1 MAAEARALLDA
12 IMGAD
17 RNAPVPGASGLPSTD
32 DPNSQQQQQHLQ
44 RRQKRSCYDPD
55 ICPLYCAWSLSDEP
69 TWAESVAANEG
80 AGGIDVY
87 DLFTNTKSDLGP
99 NPFRVDEAARAEFQS
114 LPDHEKRRLG
124 FEDMLCRK
132 LADLVRQC
140 DRSVARNK
148 EKLRQEVARAMKA
161 RHEGKGRGNREDLIT
176 TINEQMLESCAANVA
191 QAVLIEEELAELVQ
205 EVEKLEEAEKDLLKE
220 IEEGAANKESAN
232 KPEEEETGT
241 EEKKKKKKKKKDK
254 EQAEQEEEV
263 PTNPTDPRIIALQKD
278 KLSKLLQIQSLSLQL
293 PPLRDNTDNLL
304 RQLQY
309 LRSDTSTDKIV
320 CEVSGNFMSSRD
332 ADERIAAHYAGK
344 QYVGWKLVRDKLKE
358 LQKKGFGRGGGGGV
372 GAGGVGGGGGGG
384 VGMERGGYRDEGRHH
399 GGYGTG
405 GGGGGGPRGAG
416 NGRREER
423 WEPDY
428 RDRGRDDRLDRG
440 RYGGR
445 DDRGYDRRDRD
456 RGRRY

>member
-12 IMGAD
+12 LMGSN
-17 RNAPVPGASGLPSTD
+17 RNDDVVGASGLPSTN
-32 DPNSQQQQQHLQ
+32 PAAAPTTA
-44 RRQKRSCYDPD
+44 RRTKRSCYDPD

-69 TWAESVAANEG
+69 TWAENVAANEG

-99 NPFRVDEAARAEFQS
+99 NPFRVDEAARVEFQS

-124 FEDMLCRK
+124 YEDMLCRK

-140 DRSVARNK
+140 DRSVSRNK

-176 TINEQMLESCAANVA
+176 TVNEQMLESCASNVA
-191 QAVLIEEELAELVQ
+191 QAILIEDEMAELVQ
-205 EVEKLEEAEKDLLKE
+205 ELGKLEDDEKKLIKD
-220 IEEGAANKESAN
+220 IEEGKAD
-232 KPEEEETGT
+232 
-241 EEKKKKKKKKKDK
+241 EKKKKKKKKKDK
-254 EQAEQEEEV
+254 DPDEEE
-263 PTNPTDPRIIALQKD
+263 NPTDPRIIALQKD
-278 KLSKLLQIQSLSLQL
+278 KLDKLLQIQSLSLQL

-358 LQKKGFGRGGGGGV
+358 LQKRGFGRGGGGG
-372 GAGGVGGGGGGG
+372 GG
-384 VGMERGGYRDEGRHH
+384 MPPPDRGGYRDDRHH
-399 GGYGTG
+399 GGYGG
-405 GGGGGGPRGAG
+405 GGGGYRDERGGRY
-416 NGRREER
+416 
-423 WEPDY
+423 EPDY
-428 RDRGRDDRLDRG
+428 RGRGRDDRRDKD

-445 DDRGYDRRDRD
+445 DDRGYDHRDRD

>member
-1 MAAEARALLDA
+1 M
-12 IMGAD
+12 
-17 RNAPVPGASGLPSTD
+17 
-32 DPNSQQQQQHLQ
+32 
-44 RRQKRSCYDPD
+44 
-55 ICPLYCAWSLSDEP
+55 
-69 TWAESVAANEG
+69 AANEG

-99 NPFRVDEAARAEFQS
+99 NPFRVDEAARVEFQS

-124 FEDMLCRK
+124 YEDMLCRK

-140 DRSVARNK
+140 DRSVSRNK

-176 TINEQMLESCAANVA
+176 TVNEQMLESCASNVA
-191 QAVLIEEELAELVQ
+191 QAILIEDEMAELVQ
-205 EVEKLEEAEKDLLKE
+205 ELGKLEDDEKKLIKD
-220 IEEGAANKESAN
+220 IEEGKAD
-232 KPEEEETGT
+232 
-241 EEKKKKKKKKKDK
+241 EKKKKKKKKKDK
-254 EQAEQEEEV
+254 DPDEEE
-263 PTNPTDPRIIALQKD
+263 NPTDPRIIALQKD
-278 KLSKLLQIQSLSLQL
+278 KLDKLLQIQSLSLQL

-358 LQKKGFGRGGGGGV
+358 LQKRGFGRGGGGG
-372 GAGGVGGGGGGG
+372 GG
-384 VGMERGGYRDEGRHH
+384 MPPPDRGGYRDDRHH
-399 GGYGTG
+399 GGYGG
-405 GGGGGGPRGAG
+405 GGGGYRDERGGRY
-416 NGRREER
+416 
-423 WEPDY
+423 EPDY
-428 RDRGRDDRLDRG
+428 RGRGRDDRRDKD

-445 DDRGYDRRDRD
+445 DDRGYDHRDRD